1 MNVYNKEDKKK
12 SKEIKQKNKH
22 YYYNKNKKVP
32 GGDNMEIIKQHK
44 IQ

>member
-1 MNVYNKEDKKK
+1 MFIIKKTKKK
-12 SKEIKQKNKH
+12 QRNKTKNKH

-44 IQ
+44 TQ